1 MKLASAFVVAMFG
14 AVMAIPAQA
23 CLPVTIEIT
32 DYVWEPGG
40 PVSFCLAP
48 DREAWAFRPGGQ
60 FVAPELRCLIE
71 IWTEPEPDLVQ
82 VGWWMTGAV
91 VPCGSEYQMAPR
103 DENGWITVLPG
114 MRGSGHHGP
123 DSGGT
128 VGIHVI
134 VCPDQ
139 ILSLGTQVYFNS
151 PDINSDLAVNLGDV
165 TLFAHDFWGAYDYRS
180 DFNWSG
186 SVDLGDLTIMSQGNG
201 ATCQ

>member
-1 MKLASAFVVAMFG
+1 MKLASALVVVVFV
-14 AVMAIPAQA
+14 AVIVVPAQA

-32 DYVWEPGG
+32 EYVWEPGG

-60 FVAPELRCLIE
+60 FVAPELRCHIE
-71 IWTEPEPDLVQ
+71 IWTEPEPDMVA
-82 VGWWMTGAV
+82 VNWSMGVEV
-91 VPCGSEYQMAPR
+91 VPCGSEFQMVPR
-103 DENGWITVLPG
+103 DATGWITVLPG
-114 MRGSGHHGP
+114 MRGSGHRGP
-123 DSGGT
+123 GD
-128 VGIHVI
+128 VGPVVMKVM

-139 ILSLGTQVYFNS
+139 ILVLGTQVYFNS

-165 TLFAHDFWGAYDYRS
+165 TLFAHDFYGSYDYRS